1 MDPYGSG
8 PVGLQSSIW
17 WEQSGTDEKDD
28 EEGQSA
34 KGLDDEDSGCN
45 SPIVDENDGKTIV
58 DEGYSYIRE
67 LEYQDSLLE
76 EDEEDEEEAQPA
88 KKLVKLGDE
97 DADEESD
104 EEDQSAKKLEE
115 KDADEEDDM
124 EVQPAEIAR
133 LEDVRRHL
141 IQVRKAAAREARR
154 YEEAS
159 TQIED
164 EDADEAA
171 DDESIMQPPV
181 DKIVQ
186 MCSDAGPALEEVESY
201 AKRNRKIQIHGL
213 GIHPENRSGTM
224 VDHAKTQK
232 LARNIQ
238 ITGYSETKPVNP
250 MVIDYQQASAPP
262 PKHQGQPKA
271 GIFTVAEGG
280 PFAQQRQSQPR
291 TVTVT
296 RTRLGAAATSG
307 L

>member
-45 SPIVDENDGKTIV
+45 SPTVDENDGKTIV

-76 EDEEDEEEAQPA
+76 EDEEDEEDAQPA

-104 EEDQSAKKLEE
+104 EEDQSAMKLEE

-164 EDADEAA
+164 EDADEAV
-171 DDESIMQPPV
+171 DDEGIMQPPV
-181 DKIVQ
+181 DKIDQ
-186 MCSDAGPALEEVESY
+186 MCSDAGLAV
-201 AKRNRKIQIHGL
+201 KRNRNIQIHGL